1 MEGEGLLYMDYS
13 PPPPPHPRQC
23 SQPPTSWVGM
33 AGPSPQPA
41 WRESESECTSAC
53 VLMRTCSADGW
64 KGLESG
70 GGLKL
75 EAGRPSSE
83 LRSVHTH
90 THNVHN
96 IHTHNVHTRTHIH
109 TNTKITCFCFLCLLA
124 TTRKTTALQGVIS
137 TTGMNKPPTS
147 VPTQQLVRE

>member
-1 MEGEGLLYMDYS
+1 
-13 PPPPPHPRQC
+13 
-23 SQPPTSWVGM
+23 M

-90 THNVHN
+90 TYNVHN
-96 IHTHNVHTRTHIH
+96 IHTHNVHTHIH
-109 TNTKITCFCFLCLLA
+109 TNTKITFLFFVFA
-124 TTRKTTALQGVIS
+124 GHYKENNSTPRGNKHHWNEQTTNLCTHPTAGE
-137 TTGMNKPPTS
+137 GMNKQCTD
-147 VPTQQLVRE
+147 